1 MVYCDLRCDFSGRV
15 LAVSLSGGD
24 NMKQKDSA
32 RRLTGDQRLA
42 MAVILQAVEDA
53 RNPSVDLF
61 TKLEATEF
69 LGGERSEIWCKLAG
83 LDPRTLGGTT
93 REFKV

>member
-1 MVYCDLRCDFSGRV
+1 V
-15 LAVSLSGGD
+15 
-24 NMKQKDSA
+24 KQTQIS

-53 RNPSVDLF
+53 RNPSIDLP

-69 LGGERSEIWCKLAG
+69 LGGRRSEVWCKLAG
-83 LDPRTLGGTT
+83 LDPRTLADTAGT
-93 REFKV
+93 FKV